1 MKKSDEGAV
10 CLLNHIFERWH
21 SGQIE
26 WDQAIRQGC
35 EMQHYGMVSV
45 MNLLDAGHRV
55 GVLPSEMERQ
65 RRAYKRGREAR
76 EIEAKELVRKY
87 FNPQEKL
94 SNKII

>member
-26 WDQAIRQGC
+26 WDQAISQAC
-35 EMQHYGMVSV
+35 EMQEYGMGSV

-65 RRAYKRGREAR
+65 RRAWKRGKAAR
-76 EIEAKELVRKY
+76 DFEAKERKY
-87 FNPQEKL
+87 FDPQEKL

>member
-65 RRAYKRGREAR
+65 RRAWKRGKAAR
-76 EIEAKELVRKY
+76 DFEAKERKY
-87 FNPQEKL
+87 FDPQEKL

>member
-1 MKKSDEGAV
+1 MKKSEEGAV

-26 WDQAIRQGC
+26 WDQAISQAC
-35 EMQHYGMVSV
+35 EMQEYGMVSV

-55 GVLPSEMERQ
+55 GVLPSEIERE
-65 RRAYKRGREAR
+65 RRAWKRGKAAR
-76 EIEAKELVRKY
+76 DFEAKERKY
-87 FNPQEKL
+87 FDPQEKL

>member
-1 MKKSDEGAV
+1 MKKSEEGAV
-10 CLLNHIFERWH
+10 CLLNHIFERWQ

-35 EMQHYGMVSV
+35 EMQLGGMVSV

-55 GVLPSEMERQ
+55 GVLPSEIERE
-65 RRAYKRGREAR
+65 RRAWKRGKAAR
-76 EIEAKELVRKY
+76 DFEAKERKY
-87 FNPQEKL
+87 FDPQEKL